1 MIDCGCVFLKRKN
14 RCVAILSRP
23 LHNNLWL
30 WFDFLKEEDAICG
43 STVSYVIKYGFTVIG
58 FSQRERNQE
67 RRSDPYV
74 IISYRMLQG
83 RKDQWTVLLYSLICC
98 KIMNYCECLFLT
110 ILLYRKQNNDWHFF
124 LEWSRNK
131 LGFLKYCFIC
141 VHKNGVYVFQQGWAT
156 LWMWLYPLIYGDE
169 ELLSKC
175 TVYYESDYASTDSYV
190 IKLWSYLKKGLFNKC
205 LVKLHLFNSN
215 IRRVWI
221 YNKRGNQHL
230 LIEEG

>member
-1 MIDCGCVFLKRKN
+1 MCEAWRGVLQNFTWLTVDVFPTRGRTRALLYCIVHCTIMIDCGCVFLKRKN
-14 RCVAILSRP
+14 PCVTILYRP

-43 STVSYVIKYGFTVIG
+43 STVSYIIKYGFTVIG

-83 RKDQWTVLLYSLICC
+83 RKDQWTMLLYSLIRC

-110 ILLYRKQNNDWHFF
+110 ILLYRKQNKDWQFV

-131 LGFLKYCFIC
+131 LDFSVWFHL
-141 VHKNGVYVFQQGWAT
+141 
-156 LWMWLYPLIYGDE
+156 
-169 ELLSKC
+169 C
-175 TVYYESDYASTDSYV
+175 T
-190 IKLWSYLKKGLFNKC
+190 
-205 LVKLHLFNSN
+205 
-215 IRRVWI
+215 
-221 YNKRGNQHL
+221 
-230 LIEEG
+230 